1 MKTPNHSKTLIEPLL
16 IAAGFATAVA
26 APAWSTEIP
35 DAAIN
40 ISAGNAAAVVT
51 AADPATGRAAD
62 PEAAARAQWRKL
74 MAHNSTPAAGC
85 FHASYPD
92 IVWQSVACT
101 SGQPRAHS
109 LHARPR
115 DDQAESTGGTATGNN
130 DSVVQVTSLIT
141 GAFGFFTVTGV
152 TAEDDVSEFN
162 DNGVPLGILG
172 PNEYSIQ
179 LNTNDLETTSACEG
193 RSGCTVWQQ
202 FVYATDYVVS
212 GEAEVFMQYWLM
224 NWNSTCPSG
233 WNPKEGTSKNCW
245 ANGPLTPA
253 PDVPITD
260 LGNVV
265 LSGSATAG
273 GWDTV
278 SFTYESEAYSNS
290 FFDFVLDIS
299 SVWTKAEFNVVGNG
313 GGARANF
320 NTGSS
325 ITVNLYVADGTND
338 TPKCKANGGTTGES
352 NNLNIVSCTPY
363 GGDLPYIRLTESN

>member
-1 MKTPNHSKTLIEPLL
+1 VRTLNCSKTLTKPLL
-16 IAAGFATAVA
+16 IAAGLATAIA
-26 APAWSTEIP
+26 APAWAGELP
-35 DAAIN
+35 DAVVNA
-40 ISAGNAAAVVT
+40 SAGNAAARET
-51 AADPATGRAAD
+51 ATDRAVD
-62 PEAAARAQWRKL
+62 PESVARANWRLL

-85 FHASYPD
+85 FHASYPN
-92 IVWQSVACT
+92 IVWERVACK
-101 SGQPRAHS
+101 SGQSGAHS
-109 LHARPR
+109 VHARPR
-115 DDQAESTGGTATGNN
+115 DDQAESTGGTDTGNN
-130 DSVVQVTSLIT
+130 DSVIQVTSLIT

-152 TAEDDVSEFN
+152 TAEDGVSEFN
-162 DNGVPLGILG
+162 NPITGAPQGTLG

-179 LNTNDLETTSACEG
+179 LNTNDFETTSACDG

-202 FVYATDYVVS
+202 FVYATDYLGV
-212 GEAEVFMQYWLM
+212 GDGAEGFMQYWLI
-224 NWNSTCPSG
+224 NWNGTCPSG
-233 WNPKEGTSKNCW
+233 WNPSKGTSKDCW

-253 PDVPITD
+253 PNVPITD

-265 LSGSATAG
+265 LSGSANAG

-299 SVWTKAEFNVVGNG
+299 SVWTKAEFNVVGSG
-313 GGARANF
+313 GGSRANF

-338 TPKCKANGGTTGES
+338 KPKCKANGGTTGES